1 MKERDRLRVFTLEKL
16 EEEINIL
23 YLRNSYLKY

>member
-1 MKERDRLRVFTLEKL
+1 MKEIDRLRVFTLEKL
-16 EEEINIL
+16 EEELNIL

>member
-16 EEEINIL
+16 EEELNIL